1 MIAGPVTPGVPM
13 LGRSGEDLWN
23 IVLSRDPRFY
33 ASFVYGVTS
42 TGIYCRPNCPAR
54 RPSQDRVRFFARARE
69 AVHAGFRP
77 CRRCRPEMA
86 DAKPRQVAKIERA
99 CAIIDSHPTGT
110 LTLAELAQTV
120 RLSPSHLQ
128 KTFRQI
134 VGVSPKKYS
143 AVGRWSRIRGSL
155 RYGDSVRRA
164 AYRSGYRSRSSLY
177 GESRARL
184 GMDAGTFRRGGD
196 GLAVG
201 YAISQSDVG
210 RLLLAATDRGV
221 CFVGFGESDE
231 ELLTRLRYEFPRAKI
246 APARGHI
253 LIEWLRR
260 IRDAVGRSDRGLID
274 LPLDVRGTA
283 FQARVWQTIRS
294 IPSGS
299 TATYSE
305 IANRMGE
312 PRATRAVARAC
323 AGNPTAVIVPCHRVV
338 RKDGSLGGYRWGSD
352 RKAALLRMEGERED
366 V

>member
-1 MIAGPVTPGVPM
+1 
-13 LGRSGEDLWN
+13 
-23 IVLSRDPRFY
+23 
-33 ASFVYGVTS
+33 
-42 TGIYCRPNCPAR
+42 
-54 RPSQDRVRFFARARE
+54 
-69 AVHAGFRP
+69 
-77 CRRCRPEMA
+77 
-86 DAKPRQVAKIERA
+86 
-99 CAIIDSHPTGT
+99 
-110 LTLAELAQTV
+110 
-120 RLSPSHLQ
+120 
-128 KTFRQI
+128 
-134 VGVSPKKYS
+134 
-143 AVGRWSRIRGSL
+143 
-155 RYGDSVRRA
+155 
-164 AYRSGYRSRSSLY
+164 
-177 GESRARL
+177 
-184 GMDAGTFRRGGD
+184 MDAGTFRRGGD

-294 IPSGS
+294 IPAGS